1 MIFRMASAAFRQ
13 STFAELNLEMFLEG
27 YMFWHITFF
36 NVSEQKGGIICLIS
50 GIRLYIGRKVP
61 VR

>member
-36 NVSEQKGGIICLIS
+36 NFQWNGGIKCLIS
-50 GIRLYIGRKVP
+50 GIKLYIGRKVP
-61 VR
+61 AR